1 MTRQNL
7 MLNLRDAPSV
17 PDWNSSAAAPSGIQV
32 KQAVLDCHSRSK
44 YCLVDRCCTSPP
56 DPSSGQLKKCWFL
69 PRLSPVMEVLTVH
82 CCCGRSSGASLL
94 LLYVG
99 KHDSKVAYFSTT
111 PPSPAPPPS
120 RVLCCACASVSC
132 CPTLEDCFV
141 LVFVHFHCKP
151 ASLSFCRFLFGS
163 HVKRC

>member
-7 MLNLRDAPSV
+7 MLNLRDARSV
-17 PDWNSSAAAPSGIQV
+17 PDLNSSAAAPLGTQV

-44 YCLVDRCCTSPP
+44 YCLVDRCCTPPSP

-82 CCCGRSSGASLL
+82 CCCGRSSEASLL

-111 PPSPAPPPS
+111 PPPPPTRPPES
-120 RVLCCACASVSC
+120 FAVPVPQCHVVL
-132 CPTLEDCFV
+132 LWRIV
-141 LVFVHFHCKP
+141 LF
-151 ASLSFCRFLFGS
+151 
-163 HVKRC
+163 